1 MRINFYFEF
10 PYPDIE
16 SNTLPL
22 YYATTSHLHSAIKLF
37 KACKESYPNIE
48 FTAINSSKLNENGEL
63 GPKSYGPANKFS
75 HFYVIIENP
84 DTKKYFV
91 IGYWD
96 KLRGMSEGTHWDLEN
111 MVELFAG
118 CGVQEN
124 ERDFKPADITYTPI
138 SNMCLHVTAEQ
149 RIQQVWQTPKI
160 IPTHLHFKGGD
171 YDFRSHVYKDG
182 RIKIDND
189 RVAQFDFIDIYAK
202 DSIMIDINGASEI
215 SHRTFDAFGLG
226 AALIR
231 PKLTIKYHNDLIPD
245 YHYACLKV
253 DDLGD
258 WDKVIDAYF
267 ERFEELKNNP
277 ELVQFLATNGRK
289 WYEENATVEAHASL
303 LKQLINFDK
312 LK

>member
-1 MRINFYFEF
+1 MRLNFYFEF

-16 SNTLPL
+16 SNIFPPH
-22 YYATTSHLHSAIKLF
+22 YATTSHLHAAVKLF
-37 KACKESYPNIE
+37 KVCRESYPNIE
-48 FTAINSSKLNENGEL
+48 FTAIDSSKLNEKGEV
-63 GPKSYGPANKFS
+63 GPKCYGPANKFS
-75 HFYVIIENP
+75 HFYIIIENP
-84 DTKKYFV
+84 DNKKYFT

-96 KLRGMSEGTHWDLEN
+96 KMRGMNASTSWDLEN

-118 CGVQEN
+118 YGVQDN
-124 ERDFKPADITYTPI
+124 EKDFKSAGIKYTPI
-138 SNMCLHVTAEQ
+138 SNMCLHITADQ
-149 RIQQVWQTPKI
+149 RIQQVWETPKSV
-160 IPTHLHFKGGD
+160 PNQLYFKGGD

-189 RVAQFDFIDIYAK
+189 RVLQHEFIDMLAK
-202 DSIMIDINGASEI
+202 DSIIIDINGAAEI
-215 SHRTFDAFGLG
+215 SPRTFDAFGLG

-231 PKLTIKYHNDLIPD
+231 PKLTIKYHNELIPD

-258 WDKVIDAYF
+258 WDRVIDAYF
-267 ERFEELKNNP
+267 ERFEDLKKDP
-277 ELVQFLATNGRK
+277 ELVQFLAANGRK
-289 WYEENATVEAHASL
+289 WYEENATVKAHVSL